1 MNRVGIFVIPNYII
15 FASKFLNL
23 EIIFALKILKDNM
36 PPRFSLQLFS
46 APFCVNH
53 LLLRSGVLLTD
64 LNMLQLFDLLN
75 SGIMVTL

>member
-15 FASKFLNL
+15 SASKFLNL
-23 EIIFALKILKDNM
+23 EIIFELKIFKNNM
-36 PPRFSLQLFS
+36 PPRFSLKLFS
-46 APFCVNH
+46 APLHVYH

-64 LNMLQLFDLLN
+64 FNMLQLFDLLN